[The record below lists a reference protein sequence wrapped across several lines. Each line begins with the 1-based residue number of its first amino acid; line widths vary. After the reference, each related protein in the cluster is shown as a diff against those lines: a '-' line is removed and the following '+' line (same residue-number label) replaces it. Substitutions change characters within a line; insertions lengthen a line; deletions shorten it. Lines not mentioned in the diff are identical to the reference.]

1 MTLSTKV
8 KMPSLGCTML
18 TCWQE
23 ELNVVEGSVGN
34 CFCPMWKLAFRVM
47 VAKVSWIASWVS
59 VRSLPWTQLKRWI
72 PIELMG
78 CVHTHQGM
86 PTTKERGSPS
96 CIQNVVRKIGEDNQ
110 KVGKTGQV
118 ISQTPTLRIKHDKI
132 WAWWASNVSLES
144 MLEKVWW
151 CKCSEMEFWSWT
163 ICYPMSCSN
172 GGTHA
177 WVGGGRRSHAALR
190 CCRKRNVLLSIHVK
204 ASRKK
209 GHWSTINLIA
219 MIKVIRAQLPK

>member
-1 MTLSTKV
+1 
-8 KMPSLGCTML
+8 MPSLVSTML
-18 TCWQE
+18 IRRRE

-34 CFCPMWKLAFRVM
+34 CFCPMWKPTFRAM
-47 VAKVSWIASWVS
+47 VAKVSWIASWVPM
-59 VRSLPWTQLKRWI
+59 RSLPWTQHKRWI
-72 PIELMG
+72 PIGSMG

-86 PTTKERGSPS
+86 PTIEGWGSPS
-96 CIQNVVRKIGEDNQ
+96 CIQNVVWKIGEDNR

-118 ISQTPTLRIKHDKI
+118 ISQTLALRIKHDKI
-132 WAWWASNVSLES
+132 WAWWASNVPLKS

-163 ICYPMSCSN
+163 ICYRMSCSN

-177 WVGGGRRSHAALR
+177 WARGAKRSHAVLR
-190 CCRKRNVLLSIHVK
+190 CCKKRNVLLSIHVK

-209 GHWSTINLIA
+209 GRWSTTNLIA
-219 MIKVIRAQLPK
+219 MIKVTRAQLPK